1 MVSLLILSFRF
12 GHGSIEIAHL
22 QLICLIHGKNVQV
35 RLVVTS
41 WCRACLTRIRSLGV
55 FFGALFLVVGWVLK
69 AEGLLHDQK
78 QLFNS
83 TIFVILEIFKTL
95 DLVHDSAVHRCLVQ
109 F

>member
-22 QLICLIHGKNVQV
+22 QLICLIHGKNV

-69 AEGLLHDQK
+69 AKGLLHDQK

-83 TIFVILEIFKTL
+83 TIFVIFEIFKTL
-95 DLVHDSAVHRCLVQ
+95 DLVHDSAVHRCLV
-109 F
+109 

>member
-1 MVSLLILSFRF
+1 MKYNVSELNHRAESGSLI
-12 GHGSIEIAHL
+12 
-22 QLICLIHGKNVQV
+22 
-35 RLVVTS
+35 
-41 WCRACLTRIRSLGV
+41 GV

-95 DLVHDSAVHRCLVQ
+95 DLVHDSAVHRSLVQ
-109 F
+109 FCGVKL